1 MTQTGHQVVF
11 KKLRLAGI
19 LIALGLVTE
28 AITLE
33 WNHPLA
39 FMAFLGLGVLLMAVG
54 MGVVEPRV
62 MGGTLVEPLAGIVN
76 GADCPNV
83 VAPPLTQVARAR
95 TGPKFAG
102 IFGSTQVPSVFTCT
116 VRLSTLTTQ
125 F

>member
-54 MGVVEPRV
+54 MVLYLWTIVSEP
-62 MGGTLVEPLAGIVN
+62 EPSSIES
-76 GADCPNV
+76 
-83 VAPPLTQVARAR
+83 
-95 TGPKFAG
+95 
-102 IFGSTQVPSVFTCT
+102 STKQAESKG
-116 VRLSTLTTQ
+116 
-125 F
+125 